1 MNTIIYDELSIPPS
15 EDLETVTRLHLRE
28 QCQDL
33 TLEGESG
40 TWVYGNARGHSLL
53 NQMHAWTRRIE
64 TLESKERQSTSER
77 RAHERQTE
85 EHKKEILALKRH
97 NGLLMQNSDN
107 YLDIRHRFLETY
119 QRDIMNNPA
128 FRGSAAIKAGNSK
141 AHDGNALADAALYHR
156 DRRSDTRLYRDLYG
170 LDYREVLELNSKYL
184 FKILCGELTKCID
197 SGTDD
202 GGILLVLNAH
212 ATL

>member
-1 MNTIIYDELSIPPS
+1 
-15 EDLETVTRLHLRE
+15 
-28 QCQDL
+28 
-33 TLEGESG
+33 
-40 TWVYGNARGHSLL
+40 
-53 NQMHAWTRRIE
+53 
-64 TLESKERQSTSER
+64 
-77 RAHERQTE
+77 
-85 EHKKEILALKRH
+85 
-97 NGLLMQNSDN
+97 
-107 YLDIRHRFLETY
+107 
-119 QRDIMNNPA
+119 MNNPA

-212 ATL
+212 AALLAQGKSPSKDVKEAFEAFLNEVERNWLKPANEEPTSPLGLAYYGFWKSYREQGA